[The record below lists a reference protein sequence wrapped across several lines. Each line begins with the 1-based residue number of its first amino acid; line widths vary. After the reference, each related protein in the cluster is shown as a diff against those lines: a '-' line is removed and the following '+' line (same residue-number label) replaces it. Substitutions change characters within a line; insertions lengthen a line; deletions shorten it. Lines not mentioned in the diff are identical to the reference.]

1 MRSPVVAL
9 GQNEYTASRY
19 CLSFNA
25 NVHFSSYL
33 NRSQRLRDDLDL
45 DGVHTRNAC
54 AILSNLEHNYW

>member
-9 GQNEYTASRY
+9 GQKMSIM
-19 CLSFNA
+19 CPDIVLSFNA

-54 AILSNLEHNYW
+54 DIL